1 MDSVER
7 EVPILKKSTRGDHSL
22 RTLILKAALA
32 SAGALLIAQETPK
45 RDYPIQPVPFTAVHV
60 NDEFWAPRIEINRKV
75 SIPTAFEQCERTGRI
90 ENFVRA
96 AMVLQNKALED
107 KHAPG
112 YPFDDTDPYKVI
124 EGASYALSVH
134 PDPELD
140 AYLDKLIGKIV
151 AAQEP
156 DGYLYTTRTIDPQH
170 PHEWSGTERWVNEE
184 VLSHEL
190 YNLGHLYEAA
200 VAHYQATG
208 KRTLLDA
215 ALKSADLL
223 VATFGPGKKTIYPGH
238 QIVEMGLVKLYRVTG
253 REQYLALA
261 KFMLDSRNGGR
272 SYNQADRAVID
283 QTEGE
288 GHAVRAT
295 YMYSGMADVAA
306 MTGDQKYIKA
316 IDAIWENVAG
326 KKMYLT
332 GGIGSIGAIE
342 GFGPDYDL
350 PNMSAYNETCASV
363 GSAFWNQRLFLL
375 HGDAKYVDILERT
388 LYNGL
393 ISGVSLDGQ
402 TYFYPNPLES
412 NGQHQ
417 RSPWFGVA
425 CCPGNI
431 TRFMPSLPGY
441 VYAQQGE
448 TLYVNL
454 FMSNKATVSLDGGK
468 KVEIQQETRYPWS
481 GDVHVTVNPEK
492 AGRFTLKVRIPGW
505 AQGHAMP
512 TDLYEFEKTSEAEP
526 VTLAVNKQKAPLNL
540 EHGYATITR
549 EWKAGET
556 VDLHLPMPVRRVLAN
571 EKVAA
576 DRGHVALQ
584 RGPIVYCAEGVD
596 SPDKHVRNLVL
607 DDSQKLKAEFEPAL
621 LNGVEVI
628 RGMAQA
634 YRYEPDGKLAH
645 TSEGFT
651 AIPYYAWANRG
662 ADQME
667 VWIAENAASTHPTP
681 VPTIASKSKVTVSG
695 QTEAANGNR
704 SPHMVAD
711 QEEPTSSADASSE
724 YNWWPKKGTTE
735 WVQYDFDG
743 EHKVS
748 SADVYWFAEK
758 QHGGV
763 ALPVSWRI
771 LYLSGSEW
779 KPVEAGGAYSVTPD
793 QYNHVAFQPVTTKA
807 LRLELTLQK
816 EKSAG
821 ISEWKV
827 Q

>member
-1 MDSVER
+1 MSNFF
-7 EVPILKKSTRGDHSL
+7 P
-22 RTLILKAALA
+22 KAAAVL
-32 SAGALLIAQETPK
+32 AGATFFLCAQEPPK

-60 NDEFWAPRIEINRKV
+60 NDAFWSPRIEINRKV

-96 AMVLQNKALED
+96 AMVIEHKDLQD
-107 KHAPG
+107 KHPPG

-140 AYLDKLIGKIV
+140 AYLDKLIAKIA

-156 DGYLYTTRTIDPQH
+156 DGYLYTTRTIDPEH
-170 PHEWSGTERWVNEE
+170 PHQWAGKERWVNEE
-184 VLSHEL
+184 ILSHEL

-208 KRTLLDA
+208 KRTLLDV

-223 VATFGPGKKTIYPGH
+223 VATFGPGKRAIYPGH

-253 REQYLALA
+253 RTQYLELA
-261 KFMLDSRNGGR
+261 QFMLDSRHGGKP
-272 SYNQADRAVID
+272 YNQADIPVID
-283 QTEGE
+283 QTEAE

-306 MTGDQKYIKA
+306 MTGNKDYIKA
-316 IDAIWENVAG
+316 IDAIWGSVVG
-326 KKMYLT
+326 KKMYVT
-332 GGIGSIGAIE
+332 GGIGSVGAIE

-363 GSAFWNQRLFLL
+363 GSAFWNERLFLL
-375 HGDAKYVDILERT
+375 HGDAKYIDVLERT

-393 ISGVSLDGQ
+393 ISGVSLDGK

-412 NGQHQ
+412 NGQHK

-441 VYAQQGE
+441 VYAQSGDS
-448 TLYVNL
+448 LYVNL
-454 FMSNKATVSLDGGK
+454 YMSNQATVTLSDGK
-468 KVEIQQETRYPWS
+468 KISVEQETRYPWN
-481 GDVHVTVNPEK
+481 GDVKITVKPES
-492 AGRFTLKVRIPGW
+492 AGPFTLKVRIPGW
-505 AQGHAMP
+505 AQGQAVP
-512 TDLYEFEKTSEAEP
+512 SDLYKFEDASTRDEVKLS
-526 VTLAVNKQKAPLNL
+526 VNHKGEPLNL
-540 EHGYATITR
+540 DQGYATITR
-549 EWKAGET
+549 DWKAGDAVE
-556 VDLHLPMPVRRVLAN
+556 LHLPMPIERVIAN

-576 DRGHVALQ
+576 DRGRAALQ
-584 RGPIVYCAEGVD
+584 RGPIVFCAEWVD
-596 SPDKHVRNLVL
+596 SPDKHVRNLAL
-607 DDSQKLKAEFEPAL
+607 SDTQKLKAEFEPAL

-628 RGMAQA
+628 RGEATA
-634 YRYEPDGKLAH
+634 YHYEPDGKLAH
-645 TSEGFT
+645 TEETFT

-662 ADQME
+662 EGQME
-667 VWIAENAASTHPTP
+667 VWIPTSENGAHPTAY
-681 VPTIASKSKVTVSG
+681 PTLASESKISVSG
-695 QTEAANGNR
+695 QTENPNGNR
-704 SPHMVAD
+704 SPRVVAD
-711 QEEPTSSADASSE
+711 QEEPTASADNSSQ

-735 WVQYDFDG
+735 WIQYDFSGG
-743 EHKVS
+743 EHQIS

-758 QHGGV
+758 HGDV
-763 ALPVSWRI
+763 ALPSAWRI
-771 LYLSGSEW
+771 LYLSNGEW
-779 KPVEAGGAYSVTPD
+779 KPVEGASSYGVELD
-793 QYNHVAFQPVTTKA
+793 RYNHVTFRPVNAKA
-807 LRLELTLQK
+807 VKLEVTLQPN
-816 EKSAG
+816 KSAG
-821 ISEWKV
+821 VSEWRV

>member
-1 MDSVER
+1 MHKFFVS
-7 EVPILKKSTRGDHSL
+7 I
-22 RTLILKAALA
+22 AALV
-32 SAGALLIAQETPK
+32 SAGAALRGQDAPK

-60 NDEFWAPRIEINRKV
+60 DDEFWAPRIEINRKV

-96 AMVLQNKALED
+96 AMVLQHKDLAD

-134 PDPELD
+134 PDPQLD
-140 AYLDKLIGKIV
+140 AYLDKLIAKIA

-170 PHEWSGTERWVNEE
+170 PHEWSGKERWVNEE
-184 VLSHEL
+184 ILSHEL

-200 VAHYQATG
+200 VAHFQATG
-208 KRTLLDA
+208 KRTLLNV

-253 REQYLALA
+253 REQYLKLA
-261 KFMLDSRNGGR
+261 QFMLDSRHGGKT
-272 SYNQADRAVID
+272 YNQADRPVID
-283 QTEGE
+283 QTEAE

-306 MTGDQKYIKA
+306 MTGDKNYIKA
-316 IDAIWENVAG
+316 IDAIWENVTN
-326 KKMYLT
+326 KKMYVT
-332 GGIGSIGAIE
+332 GGIGAVGNIE

-363 GSAFWNQRLFLL
+363 GSAFWNERLFLL
-375 HGDAKYVDILERT
+375 HGDSKYMDILERT

-441 VYAQQGE
+441 VYAQQGD

-454 FMSNKATVSLDGGK
+454 FMSNHATVTLQGDR
-468 KVEIQQETRYPWS
+468 KVSIQQETRYPWS
-481 GDVHVTVNPEK
+481 GDVHLTVSPEK
-492 AGRFTLKVRIPGW
+492 TGRFTLKIRIPGW
-505 AQGHAMP
+505 AQGQAMP
-512 TDLYEFEKTSEAEP
+512 GDLYSFEDPNNQEP
-526 VTLAVNKQKAPLNL
+526 ATLKVDKHTVPLDL
-540 EHGYATITR
+540 DHGYATITR

-556 VDLHLPMPVRRVLAN
+556 IDLHLPMPIRRVVAN

-576 DRGHVALQ
+576 DKGRVALQ
-584 RGPIVYCAEGVD
+584 RGPIVYAAEWVD

-607 DDSQKLKAEFEPAL
+607 SDTQKLKAAFEPAL

-628 RGMAQA
+628 RGEATA
-634 YRYEPDGKLAH
+634 YRYEQNGAIAH
-645 TSEGFT
+645 TSEAFT

-662 ADQME
+662 PGQME
-667 VWIAENAASTHPTP
+667 VWIPTAETGAHPTP
-681 VPTIASKSKVTVSG
+681 FPTIASQSKVTVSG

-704 SPHMVAD
+704 NPRVMAD
-711 QEEPTSSADASSE
+711 QEQPTSSADNSSQ
-724 YNWWPKKGTTE
+724 YNWWPQKGTTE
-735 WVQYDFDG
+735 WAQYDFG
-743 EHKVS
+743 ATRQIS
-748 SADVYWFAEK
+748 SVDVYWFVEK
-758 QHGGV
+758 HGDV
-763 ALPVSWRI
+763 ALPASWRI

-779 KPVEAGGAYSVTPD
+779 KPVEAMTDYGLAVD
-793 QYNHVAFQPVTTKA
+793 KFNHVSFKPITTQAIK
-807 LRLELTLQK
+807 LELTLRK

-821 ISEWKV
+821 VSEWAV

>member
-1 MDSVER
+1 MRGKVELLR
-7 EVPILKKSTRGDHSL
+7 SILNVAPFAL
-22 RTLILKAALA
+22 CAAL
-32 SAGALLIAQETPK
+32 LAQDLPK

-60 NDEFWAPRIEINRKV
+60 NDEFWAPRMEVNRKV
-75 SIPTAFEQCERTGRI
+75 SIPTAFDQCERTGRI

-96 AMVLQNKALED
+96 AMVLQHVELKD

-112 YPFDDTDPYKVI
+112 FPFDDTDPYKVI

-134 PDPELD
+134 PDPTLD
-140 AYLDKLIGKIV
+140 AYLDKLIAKIA

-208 KRTLLDA
+208 KRTLLDV

-223 VATFGPGKKTIYPGH
+223 VNTFGPGKKTIYPGH
-238 QIVEMGLVKLYRVTG
+238 QIVEMGLVKLYRVSG
-253 REQYLALA
+253 RQQYLALA
-261 KFMLDSRNGGR
+261 QFMLDSRGGGR
-272 SYNQADRAVID
+272 SYNQADRPVVE
-283 QTEGE
+283 QTEPE

-306 MTGDQKYIKA
+306 MTGDKNYLKA
-316 IDAIWENVAG
+316 IDAIWENMVE

-332 GGIGSIGAIE
+332 GGIGAVGAIE

-375 HGDAKYVDILERT
+375 HGDSKYMDIFERT

-412 NGQHQ
+412 NGQHT

-441 VYAQQGE
+441 VYAQQGDA
-448 TLYVNL
+448 LYVNL
-454 FMSNKATVSLDGGK
+454 FMSNKASVTLAGGRK
-468 KVEIQQETRYPWS
+468 IEIEQQTRYPWS
-481 GDVHVTVNPEK
+481 GDVHITLNPEK
-492 AGRFTLKVRIPGW
+492 AGGFTLRIRVPGW

-512 TDLYEFEKTSEAEP
+512 GDLYMFEQSTEREP
-526 VTLAVNKQKAPLNL
+526 VTLKVDGQSVPLNL
-540 EHGYATITR
+540 EQGYATITR
-549 EWKAGET
+549 DWKTGDT
-556 VDLHLPMPVRRVLAN
+556 IDLHLPMPVERVTAN
-571 EKVAA
+571 GKVAA
-576 DRGHVALQ
+576 DRGRVALQ
-584 RGPIVYCAEGVD
+584 RGPIVFCAEGAD
-596 SPDKHVRNLVL
+596 SPNKHVRNLVL
-607 DDSQKLKAEFEPAL
+607 ADSQSVKAGFEPAK

-628 RGMAQA
+628 HGQAVA
-634 YRYEPDGKLAH
+634 YRYERDGHAVH
-645 TSEGFT
+645 STETFT

-667 VWIAENAASTHPTP
+667 VWIPRTEADAHPTP
-681 VPTIASKSKVTVSG
+681 FPTLASQSTVTVSG
-695 QTEAANGNR
+695 KTEAENGARN
-704 SPHMVAD
+704 PHMVAD
-711 QEEPTSSADASSE
+711 QEEPVSSADASSE
-724 YNWWPKKGTTE
+724 YNWWPQKGTTE
-735 WVQYDFDG
+735 WIEYKFAALS
-743 EHKVS
+743 KVS
-748 SADVYWFAEK
+748 SADVYWFAD
-758 QHGGV
+758 HGGI
-763 ALPVSWRI
+763 ALPASWRV
-771 LYLSGSEW
+771 LYLSGTEW
-779 KPVEAGGAYSVTPD
+779 KPVEAEGSFGLAAD
-793 QYNHVAFQPVTTKA
+793 QYNHVTFKPVLTKA
-807 LRLELTLQK
+807 MRIEITLQLD
-816 EKSAG
+816 KSAG
-821 ISEWKV
+821 VSEWKV

>member
-1 MDSVER
+1 
-7 EVPILKKSTRGDHSL
+7 L
-22 RTLILKAALA
+22 RKLFLNAALVLA
-32 SAGALLIAQETPK
+32 SAALIAQDAPK

-96 AMVLQNKALED
+96 AMVLERKDLAD
-107 KHAPG
+107 KHPPG

-134 PDPELD
+134 PDPALD
-140 AYLDKLIGKIV
+140 AYLDKLIAKIA

-156 DGYLYTTRTIDPQH
+156 DGYLYTTRTIDPEH
-170 PHEWSGTERWVNEE
+170 PHEWSGKERWVNEE

-208 KRTLLDA
+208 KRTLLDV

-253 REQYLALA
+253 RQQYLAPA
-261 KFMLDSRNGGR
+261 QFMLDSRHGGR
-272 SYNQADRAVID
+272 SYNQADLPVTE
-283 QTEGE
+283 QTEAE

-306 MTGDQKYIKA
+306 MTGDKNYIKA
-316 IDAIWENVAG
+316 IDAIWENVVG
-326 KKMYLT
+326 KKMYVT
-332 GGIGSIGAIE
+332 GGIGAVGAIE

-363 GSAFWNQRLFLL
+363 GSVFWNQRLFLL
-375 HGDAKYVDILERT
+375 HGDSKYLDILERT

-393 ISGVSLDGQ
+393 ISGVSLDGE

-431 TRFMPSLPGY
+431 TRFMPSLSGY
-441 VYAQQGE
+441 VYAQRGDS
-448 TLYVNL
+448 LYINL
-454 FMSNKATVSLDGGK
+454 FLSNKATVTLEGGR
-468 KVEIQQETRYPWS
+468 KVSIEEETHYPWS
-481 GDVHVTVNPEK
+481 GDVHVILSPDAPGT
-492 AGRFTLKVRIPGW
+492 FTLKVRIPGW
-505 AQGHAMP
+505 AQGQAVP
-512 TDLYEFEKTSEAEP
+512 SDLYTFEDTKDRES
-526 VTLAVNKQKAPLNL
+526 VTLRVDKHSVPLNL
-540 EHGYATITR
+540 DRGYATVTR
-549 EWKAGET
+549 EWKPGET
-556 VDLHLPMPVRRVLAN
+556 VDLHLPMPVQRVTAN
-571 EKVAA
+571 EKVGA
-576 DRGHVALQ
+576 DRGRVALE
-584 RGPIVYCAEGVD
+584 RGPIVYCAEWVD
-596 SPDKHVRNLVL
+596 SPDKHVRNIVL
-607 DDSQKLKAEFEPAL
+607 SDSQKLKAEFEPSL
-621 LNGVEVI
+621 LKGVEVI
-628 RGMAQA
+628 RGEAAA
-634 YRYEPDGKLAH
+634 YRYQQNGRVDYTTEA
-645 TSEGFT
+645 FT

-662 ADQME
+662 PGQME
-667 VWIAENAASTHPTP
+667 VWIPTTETGAHPTP
-681 VPTIASKSKVTVSG
+681 LPTLASQSKVTVSG

-704 SPHMVAD
+704 SPRMIAD

-724 YNWWPKKGTTE
+724 YNWWPKKGTVE
-735 WVQYDFDG
+735 WAQYDFGG
-743 EHKVS
+743 EHQIS
-748 SADVYWFAEK
+748 SADVYWFVDRQAV
-758 QHGGV
+758 G
-763 ALPVSWRI
+763 LPASWRI

-779 KPVEAGGAYSVTPD
+779 KPVETPGSYGLALD
-793 QYNHVAFQPVTTKA
+793 GYNHVAFMPVTTNA
-807 LRLELTLQK
+807 VRLEITLQK
-816 EKSAG
+816 DKSAG
-821 ISEWKV
+821 VSEWKV